1 VAPVYRFD
9 DVEVDVGNFRVL
21 KRGKAL
27 ALEPK
32 SLTVLVF
39 LIERHG
45 RLVEKSELM
54 DVVWSDASVTE
65 NSLTHAITQ
74 LRKALGDDAKKA
86 RYIETVPTRGYRF
99 VANLAP
105 VEDNSTLIGAPLDSN
120 QARPTDSANGLAS
133 KRYRRWY
140 VLSSALLLVV
150 VLAVTLIFVRRVH
163 PPAEFQILRSIQLTT
178 STGLAFCPTLA
189 PNGTQMAYSTDSGK
203 GFEIF
208 VRQLISGGKEVQ
220 ITSDGGGNVQPA
232 WSPDGNL
239 IVYHSAS
246 RGGLWVI
253 PALGG
258 TARKLADFGSHPS
271 WSRDGRWIAFQS
283 SVLDDFSADSSGIL
297 PPSAIWVI
305 RPDGTDARQITP
317 PGHPLG
323 AYGAPSWSPDSKH
336 IVFVEDDAAAIC
348 AVALDGTGLVELA
361 HSTFRSYDP
370 VYALDGKSVLFIG
383 AAVETAEG
391 GQLYGL
397 SQVRVSPDTSAP
409 LGEPTQLM
417 SSNGLRLK
425 NLSFSADGKKLLY
438 AALSLRS
445 SLQAL
450 QLSKST
456 DPVGEPIAITS
467 SYGCRTT
474 LPAFSPNGLLI
485 AFNSCLGKPGEYIQ
499 VWSMNADGSNLEQ
512 LSPADRPMGYPSWYP
527 DNRHILAVS
536 FVEKKLVAIDRT
548 TRERK
553 VVGDWGD
560 NLEDFALSPD
570 GSQLAINAYV
580 DGARNIWMMNMANGA
595 MRPVTSGN
603 DTFSFPSWSPDGKF
617 IAAEGLRGSDNDVV
631 VIGVSSGNVEE
642 LTPYHGKEWVQS
654 WSPDGDEVFFA
665 KQDDDLTWN
674 IWSVSRSTK
683 EQKQLTHYT
692 SRNAYVRYPAV
703 SVRNELVY
711 EYTETN
717 GNVWMVQFK

>member
-1 VAPVYRFD
+1 MATVYRFD
-9 DVEVDVGNFRVL
+9 DVEVDVGNFRVS
-21 KRGKAL
+21 KHGKTV

-45 RLVEKSELM
+45 RLVEKRELM
-54 DVVWSDASVTE
+54 DAVWNDASVTE

-74 LRKALGDDAKKA
+74 LRKVLGDDAKKA

-99 VANLAP
+99 VANLAA
-105 VEDNSTLIGAPLDSN
+105 VKDESTLIGAPQYSN
-120 QARPTDSANGLAS
+120 QARPTSSAKGLAS
-133 KRYRRWY
+133 KRSRRLY
-140 VLSSALLLVV
+140 VLSSALIIVA
-150 VLAVTLIFVRRVH
+150 VLAVTLIFVHRVH
-163 PPAEFQILRSIQLTT
+163 SPAEFQILRSSQLTT
-178 STGLAFCPTLA
+178 STGLSFCPTLA
-189 PNGTQMAYSTDSGK
+189 PDGTQMAYSTDSGK

-208 VRQLISGGKEVQ
+208 VRQLIPGGKEVQ

-271 WSRDGRWIAFQS
+271 WSRDDQWIAFQS
-283 SVLDDFSADSSGIL
+283 SVSDDFGADSSGIL

-336 IVFVEDDAAAIC
+336 IVFVEDGAAAIW
-348 AVALDGTGLVELA
+348 AVALDGSGLVRLTDP
-361 HSTFRSYDP
+361 SYRSYDP
-370 VYALDGKSVLFIG
+370 VYSLDGKSVLFG
-383 AAVETAEG
+383 AVEAADG
-391 GQLYGL
+391 GWLYGL
-397 SQVRVSPDTSAP
+397 SRVRVSPDTSAP
-409 LGEPTQLM
+409 LGKPTQLM
-417 SSNGLRLK
+417 SSNGLHIK
-425 NLSFSADGKKLLY
+425 NLSFSADGKRLVY
-438 AALSLRS
+438 AAVSLRS

-467 SYGCRTT
+467 SFGCRTT

-485 AFNSCLGKPGEYIQ
+485 AFNSCLGKTGEYEQI
-499 VWSMNADGSNLEQ
+499 WSMNADGSNLEQ
-512 LSPADRPMGYPSWYP
+512 LTPADRPMGFPSWYP
-527 DNRHILAVS
+527 DSRHILAGS
-536 FVEKKLVAIDRT
+536 PDEKKLISIDLT

-553 VVGDWGD
+553 AVGDWGD

-570 GSQLAINAYV
+570 GSQLAVNAYV
-580 DGARNIWMMNMANGA
+580 DGARNIWLMIMANGA
-595 MRPVTSGN
+595 MRPLTPGK
-603 DTFSFPSWSPDGKF
+603 DKFSFPSWSPDGKF
-617 IAAEGLRGSDNDVV
+617 IAAEGLRGSDNDVA
-631 VIGVSSGNVEE
+631 IITVSSGNIQE

-654 WSPDGDEVFFA
+654 WSPDGDKVFFA

-683 EQKQLTHYT
+683 VLEQLTHYT
-692 SRNAYVRYPAV
+692 SRNAYVRYPTV
-703 SVRNELVY
+703 SVRNKLVY

-717 GNVWMVQFK
+717 GNIWMVQFK

>member
-1 VAPVYRFD
+1 VVTVYKFD

-32 SLTVLVF
+32 SMTALVF
-39 LIERHG
+39 LIEKRG
-45 RLVEKSELM
+45 RLVEKRELM
-54 DVVWSDASVTE
+54 DAVWNDASVTE
-65 NSLTHAITQ
+65 NSLTHAIAQ

-105 VEDNSTLIGAPLDSN
+105 VEDENTLIGAPLYSN
-120 QARPTDSANGLAS
+120 QARPTSSVEGLAP
-133 KRYRRWY
+133 KRYRRLY
-140 VLSSALLLVV
+140 VLSSALLVFA

-163 PPAEFQILRSIQLTT
+163 PPAEFQILRSSQLTT

-189 PNGTQMAYSTDSGK
+189 PDGTQMAYSTDSGK
-203 GFEIF
+203 GFEII
-208 VRQLISGGKEVQ
+208 VRQLIPGGKEVQ

-239 IVYHSAS
+239 IVYHSAA

-271 WSRDGRWIAFQS
+271 WSRDGQWIAFQS
-283 SVLDDFSADSSGIL
+283 SVLDDFSADSSGML

-323 AYGAPSWSPDSKH
+323 TYGAPSWSPDSKH

-348 AVALDGTGLVELA
+348 AVALDGTGLVRLA
-361 HSTFRSYDP
+361 HSSFRSYDP
-370 VYALDGKSVLFIG
+370 VYSVDGKSVLFG

-397 SQVRVSPDTSAP
+397 SQVRVSPNTSAP

-417 SSNGLRLK
+417 GSNGLHIK
-425 NLSFSADGKKLLY
+425 NLSFSADGKRLVY

-467 SYGCRTT
+467 SFGCRTT

-485 AFNSCLGKPGEYIQ
+485 AFNSCLGKTGENEQI
-499 VWSMNADGSNLEQ
+499 WSMNADGSNLEQ
-512 LSPADRPMGYPSWYP
+512 LTPADRPMGYPSWYP
-527 DNRHILAVS
+527 DNRHILAGS
-536 FVEKKLVAIDRT
+536 LFEKKLIAIDLT

-553 VVGDWGD
+553 AVGDWGD
-560 NLEDFALSPD
+560 NLEAFALSPD

-580 DGARNIWMMNMANGA
+580 DGARNIWLMNMANGA
-595 MRPVTSGN
+595 MRPITSGK
-603 DTFSFPSWSPDGKF
+603 DKFSFPSWSPDGKF
-617 IAAEGLRGSDNDVV
+617 IAAEGLRGSDNDVA
-631 VIGVSSGNVEE
+631 VITVSSGNIEE

-654 WSPDGDEVFFA
+654 WSPDGDKVFFA

-674 IWSVSRSTK
+674 IWCVSRATK
-683 EQKQLTHYT
+683 EQKQLTQYR
-692 SRNAYVRYPAV
+692 SRNAYVRYPTV
-703 SVRNELVY
+703 SVRGKLVY

-717 GNVWMVQFK
+717 GNIWMLQFK